1 MRYRR
6 EYIAGGCYFFTVVT
20 ARRRRLLAHPE
31 ALSLLRDALRHVRRH
46 HAFQIDAMVVLPDH
60 LHCIWTLPRDDD
72 DFSLRWQLIKR
83 YYHKHTAAEKPCWQ
97 KRFWE
102 HHILDDADYRNHVDY
117 IHYNPVRHGY
127 VLQPGQWPHSS
138 FRRFVRRGFYTP
150 DWGGADPRIPPGV
163 GRE

>member
-1 MRYRR
+1 MGWGKTMRYRR

-60 LHCIWTLPRDDD
+60 LHCIWTGDALRHVRRHHAFQIDAMVVLPDHLHCIWTLPRDDD

-97 KRFWE
+97 KRF
-102 HHILDDADYRNHVDY
+102 
-117 IHYNPVRHGY
+117 
-127 VLQPGQWPHSS
+127 
-138 FRRFVRRGFYTP
+138 
-150 DWGGADPRIPPGV
+150 
-163 GRE
+163 